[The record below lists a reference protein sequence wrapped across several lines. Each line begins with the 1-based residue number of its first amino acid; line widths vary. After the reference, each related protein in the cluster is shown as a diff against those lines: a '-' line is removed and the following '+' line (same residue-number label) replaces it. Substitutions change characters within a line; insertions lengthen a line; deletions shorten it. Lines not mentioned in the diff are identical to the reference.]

1 MDGWMDWTGL
11 DWTGLDGW
19 MDGWM
24 DWMDWTGLDGLDGLD
39 WMDSATLSPGKN
51 TKTEEFKHLIIK

>member
-1 MDGWMDWTGL
+1 MFKRGISGMMGVGMGGWVVGLDGL

-24 DWMDWTGLDGLDGLD
+24 EYINVGSCGTFGQ
-39 WMDSATLSPGKN
+39 
-51 TKTEEFKHLIIK
+51 I